1 MYYEASSSALS
12 QWSSCSGRT
21 RNFGL
26 QACCH
31 RPTRRIAV
39 WCVLLGLQPMDPQ
52 ADPQLVEARHLL
64 ARKQQLLHPETGTLR
79 K

>member
-1 MYYEASSSALS
+1 
-12 QWSSCSGRT
+12 
-21 RNFGL
+21 
-26 QACCH
+26 
-31 RPTRRIAV
+31 
-39 WCVLLGLQPMDPQ
+39 MDPQ